1 MLVSTGSR
9 NVTSIGGG
17 GGGGGAGGA
26 GGAGGTETRPLTI
39 PGRLL
44 LFRRRGSFTL

>member
-26 GGAGGTETRPLTI
+26 GGTETRPLTI

-44 LFRRRGSFTL
+44 LFRRKGSVTL